1 MRTLM
6 VRILIDTT
14 VDDRT
19 AAETMVLEAV
29 RRAVQPLAKRYWLA
43 VDHPQPEHARALW
56 SSIAANEDPN
66 RPGRA
71 AIYPTSTKPL

>member
-1 MRTLM
+1 MM
-6 VRILIDTT
+6 VRILIDSS
-14 VDDRT
+14 VDDRS
-19 AAETMVLEAV
+19 AAEHLVLEAV
-29 RRAVQPLAKRYWLA
+29 RRAVQPLAQRYWLA

-71 AIYPTSTKPL
+71 AIYPTPTKPL